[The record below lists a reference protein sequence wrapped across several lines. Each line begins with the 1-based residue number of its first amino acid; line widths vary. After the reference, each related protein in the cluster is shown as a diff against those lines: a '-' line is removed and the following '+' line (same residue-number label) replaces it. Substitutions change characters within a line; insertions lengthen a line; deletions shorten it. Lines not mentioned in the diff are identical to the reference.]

1 MTRRRTFLIGGA
13 GVAAVAVV
21 GGVQAAG
28 RWDDV
33 ARWAGVD
40 PVPRPTAADR
50 VLLAAAADDQA
61 ALVALA
67 SGGDPAVLTLLTEQL
82 DALGGPAPAVP
93 PATGPL
99 SSALTASATLRTGQA
114 LEAESP
120 DLARTLG
127 SIAVGLRVLAT
138 RVGP

>member
-13 GVAAVAVV
+13 GAAAVLAA

-33 ARWAGVD
+33 ARWAGID
-40 PVPRPTAADR
+40 PVPRPTDADR
-50 VLLAAAADDQA
+50 ALLAEAAEDQA

-67 SGGDPAVLTLLTEQL
+67 SGGDPALLALLSEQL
-82 DALGGPAPAVP
+82 DALGGS
-93 PATGPL
+93 ATGASPSTAPL
-99 SSALTASATLRTGQA
+99 SVALAASAELRTNQA
-114 LEAESP
+114 LEADSP

-127 SIAVGLRVLAT
+127 SIAVGLRVLAGT
-138 RVGP
+138 TA